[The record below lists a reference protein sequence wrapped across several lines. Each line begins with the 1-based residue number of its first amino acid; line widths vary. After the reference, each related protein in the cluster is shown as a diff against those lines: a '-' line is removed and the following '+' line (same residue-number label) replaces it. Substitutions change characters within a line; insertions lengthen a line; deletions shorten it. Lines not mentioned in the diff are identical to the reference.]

1 MRPEKL
7 GRYQIIEEI
16 GRGAMGI
23 VYLAYDP
30 RIKRNIA
37 VKAFNIEQMVEPSER
52 EEFKLRFQ
60 REAQLAGNLS
70 HPNIIAIHDVGEE
83 EEISF
88 IAMEFVEGESL
99 AELIAKNY
107 RFSIEEIADIFS
119 QLCQGM
125 SYAHQQGI
133 IHRDLKPSNI
143 LLRKDGLVKIAD
155 FGIARALG
163 ATITASHKTLGTP
176 AYMSPEQIT
185 GGRIDLR
192 SDIFSLG
199 IILYQMLTGERPF
212 AGEITSTI
220 IYRIINEDPIPPRK
234 ISLQVPPG
242 FNHIVL
248 KALSKDPT
256 ERYQSC
262 GELLADIKNYKR
274 IKPPETLPTLPL
286 GEDKTSRA
294 LEVAKGKPGRKS
306 WWLIAAVFIILAIA
320 IYLFY
325 EFKYKKRGGGEAVY
339 SQDRLE
345 QRVEAGREAAATISD
360 VSSEQTVPAK
370 DKSIPSGSIEKKEV
384 IESSEKTP
392 STFAAKT
399 LETKPSS
406 TEEQKRYTT
415 PADAQTDSSLIIS
428 FGPMPPG
435 KYILKID
442 GKKAQEEN
450 FVSLTFLN
458 QVQKNNAKLFFA
470 LRRKALELGKLHRYR
485 NIYRKRIPIIAGNHT
500 ISLSLILFIPSIVS
514 TAEDS
519 KEHVVKTLELERI
532 ISGHFV
538 KGQSEILVLRREK
551 GDISLF
557 WQNSKQ

>member
-1 MRPEKL
+1 MKTEKL
-7 GRYQIIEEI
+7 GRYQIIKEI

-52 EEFKLRFQ
+52 EEFKIRFQ

-88 IAMEFVEGESL
+88 IAMELVEGESL

-107 RFSIEEIADIFS
+107 RFSIEEIADIFN

-143 LLRKDGLVKIAD
+143 LIRKDGLVKIAD

-220 IYRIINEDPIPPRK
+220 IYRIINENPIPPRK

-248 KALSKDPT
+248 KALSKDPA

-262 GELLADIKNYKR
+262 AELLADIKNYKR
-274 IKPPETLPTLPL
+274 IKLPETLPTLAL
-286 GEDKTSRA
+286 GKDKTPRA
-294 LEVAKGKPGRKS
+294 LEVSKGKPGRS
-306 WWLIAAVFIILAIA
+306 WWLIAAAFIILAIA
-320 IYLFY
+320 FYLFY
-325 EFKYKKRGGGEAVY
+325 EFKYKKREGGEEAY
-339 SQDRLE
+339 PQE
-345 QRVEAGREAAATISD
+345 TIEAGREAAATISD
-360 VSSEQTVPAK
+360 VSGEQAVAIK
-370 DKSIPSGSIEKKEV
+370 DKSMTSEPIEKKEV
-384 IESSEKTP
+384 IESKEKTP
-392 STFAAKT
+392 STFTAKT
-399 LETKPSS
+399 PEAKTAS
-406 TEEQKRYTT
+406 TEEGKGYTT
-415 PADAQTDSSLIIS
+415 LEDAQMDSSLIVT

-442 GKKAQEEN
+442 GRKAHEEN

-458 QVQKNNAKLFFA
+458 LVKKNNVKLFFA
-470 LRRKALELGKLHRYR
+470 LRRKAHELGKLHRYR

-500 ISLSLILFIPSIVS
+500 ISLSLTLFIPSIVS

-519 KEHVVKTLELERI
+519 KEHVVKTVELERI

>member
-234 ISLQVPPG
+234 VSLQVPPG

-248 KALSKDPT
+248 KALSKNPA

-274 IKPPETLPTLPL
+274 IKPPETLPTLAL
-286 GEDKTSRA
+286 GEDKTLRA
-294 LEVAKGKPGRKS
+294 TEVAKGKPDRKS
-306 WWLIAAVFIILAIA
+306 WWLITAVFIILAIA

-360 VSSEQTVPAK
+360 VSGEQTVPAK

-399 LETKPSS
+399 PEAKPAS
-406 TEEQKRYTT
+406 TEGGKRYTT

-557 WQNSKQ
+557 WQNPKQ